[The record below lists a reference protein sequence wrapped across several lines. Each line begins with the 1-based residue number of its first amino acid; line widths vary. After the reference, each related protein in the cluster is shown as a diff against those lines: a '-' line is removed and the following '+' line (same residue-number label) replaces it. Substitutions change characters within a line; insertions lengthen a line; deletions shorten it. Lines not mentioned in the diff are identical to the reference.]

1 MNIQYPVSEILR
13 CVDYIN
19 DPKKEIYE
27 SSNEILVLNNSLTM
41 KKETKETKKTKLQV
55 LKEDDVLP
63 ETEKIIK
70 EAESTIPQTSLES
83 SAVRPFQIEEITKVD
98 DLKVEKK
105 EIKEIK
111 ELESS
116 TAQPFQIEEITK
128 VDDLKVDKKE
138 TAEDIL
144 MLSEEVSDEYSSKKK
159 NSNKQD
165 LEEIKKLNEQVSV
178 LKTHNA
184 MIERDLSEI
193 FKTINH
199 KSAEKE
205 LQARLELVYEQQRVI
220 KDYENQILNLKNQN
234 EFLENKFYS
243 QPKKIIPDLKH
254 DDKSNIDS
262 KKTPQLI
269 SQEKYD
275 EELKIKYKI
284 IHEQQSILGDYQDQV
299 SKLKEENRLL
309 QKNIEINNSKL
320 IAATQIQ
327 RENNDNDTKMQDMI
341 GKIKYYQ
348 EDNLR
353 LSNEVVIL
361 SNKLENTKQQL
372 KQFEDNKAKLMH
384 QMQNLNNIISE
395 NNIIDSPF
403 GTSTQKNE
411 YKPETDEKTSDDKK
425 QIVQNKFE
433 NLTPD
438 QKIDNEEM
446 NRKVNKIFSK

>member
-27 SSNEILVLNNSLTM
+27 SSNEILVLNNPLTM
-41 KKETKETKKTKLQV
+41 KKKT
-55 LKEDDVLP
+55 
-63 ETEKIIK
+63 
-70 EAESTIPQTSLES
+70 
-83 SAVRPFQIEEITKVD
+83 
-98 DLKVEKK
+98 
-105 EIKEIK
+105 KEIK

-116 TAQPFQIEEITK
+116 TAQPFQIDEITK

-144 MLSEEVSDEYSSKKK
+144 MLSEEVSDEYSSEKK

-184 MIERDLSEI
+184 MLERDLNEI

-234 EFLENKFYS
+234 EFLEKKFDS
-243 QPKKIIPDLKH
+243 LPDKIIPDLKH
-254 DDKSNIDS
+254 DDKSKIDS

-269 SQEKYD
+269 SPAKYD
-275 EELKIKYKI
+275 EEVKIKSKI

-320 IAATQIQ
+320 IAATQVQ
-327 RENNDNDTKMQDMI
+327 RENNDNDAKMQDMI

-433 NLTPD
+433 NLIPA
-438 QKIDNEEM
+438 QKTDNEEM
-446 NRKVNKIFSK
+446 NLTVNKIFKK

>member
-27 SSNEILVLNNSLTM
+27 SSNEILVLNNPLTM
-41 KKETKETKKTKLQV
+41 KKKT
-55 LKEDDVLP
+55 
-63 ETEKIIK
+63 
-70 EAESTIPQTSLES
+70 
-83 SAVRPFQIEEITKVD
+83 
-98 DLKVEKK
+98 
-105 EIKEIK
+105 KEIK

-116 TAQPFQIEEITK
+116 TAQPFQIDEITK

-144 MLSEEVSDEYSSKKK
+144 MLSEEVSNEYSSEKK

-178 LKTHNA
+178 FKTHNA
-184 MIERDLSEI
+184 MLDRDLNEI

-234 EFLENKFYS
+234 EFLEKKFDS
-243 QPKKIIPDLKH
+243 LPNKIIPDLKH
-254 DDKSNIDS
+254 DDKSKIDL
-262 KKTPQLI
+262 KKASHLLSP
-269 SQEKYD
+269 EKYD
-275 EELKIKYKI
+275 EELKIKSKI

-320 IAATQIQ
+320 TAATQIQ
-327 RENNDNDTKMQDMI
+327 RENNDNDAKMQDMI

-433 NLTPD
+433 NLIPD

>member
-1 MNIQYPVSEILR
+1 MNIHYPVSDILR

-19 DPKKEIYE
+19 DPKKETYE
-27 SSNEILVLNNSLTM
+27 SNNEILVLNNPLTM
-41 KKETKETKKTKLQV
+41 KKKTKEIKEKTKLLV

-83 SAVRPFQIEEITKVD
+83 ST
-98 DLKVEKK
+98 L
-105 EIKEIK
+105 
-111 ELESS
+111 
-116 TAQPFQIEEITK
+116 QPFQIDEITK

-138 TAEDIL
+138 TAKDIL
-144 MLSEEVSDEYSSKKK
+144 MLSEEVSDEYSSEKKD
-159 NSNKQD
+159 SNKQD
-165 LEEIKKLNEQVSV
+165 LKEIKKLNEQVSV

-184 MIERDLSEI
+184 MLERDLNEV
-193 FKTINH
+193 FKTLNH

-205 LQARLELVYEQQRVI
+205 LQARLELVYKQQKVI
-220 KDYENQILNLKNQN
+220 KDYENQILNLKVQN
-234 EFLENKFYS
+234 ESLEKKFDS
-243 QPKKIIPDLKH
+243 LPNKIIPDLKH
-254 DDKSNIDS
+254 DDKSKIDS
-262 KKTPQLI
+262 KKV
-269 SQEKYD
+269 SQILGPEKYD
-275 EELKIKYKI
+275 EELEIKSKI

-320 IAATQIQ
+320 VAATQIQ
-327 RENNDNDTKMQDMI
+327 RENNDNDAKMQDTI

-361 SNKLENTKQQL
+361 SNKLENTKKQL
-372 KQFEDNKAKLMH
+372 KQFEDSKAKLMH

-411 YKPETDEKTSDDKK
+411 YKAETDKKTSDDKK
-425 QIVQNKFE
+425 QIVKNKFE
-433 NLTPD
+433 DLIPA
-438 QKIDNEEM
+438 QKIDNGEM
-446 NRKVNKIFSK
+446 NHTVNKIFSK

>member
-1 MNIQYPVSEILR
+1 MNIQYPISEILKSI
-13 CVDYIN
+13 DYIN

-27 SSNEILVLNNSLTM
+27 SSNETLVLNNPLTM
-41 KKETKETKKTKLQV
+41 KKEKTKPLV
-55 LKEDDVLP
+55 LKEVDLLP
-63 ETEKIIK
+63 KTEKIIK
-70 EAESTIPQTSLES
+70 EAESTILQT
-83 SAVRPFQIEEITKVD
+83 A
-98 DLKVEKK
+98 K
-105 EIKEIK
+105 ETK

-116 TAQPFQIEEITK
+116 TVQPFQIDEITK

-138 TAEDIL
+138 TAKDIL
-144 MLSEEVSDEYSSKKK
+144 MLSEEVSDEYSSEKK

-234 EFLENKFYS
+234 EFLEKKFDS
-243 QPKKIIPDLKH
+243 LPNKIIPDLKH
-254 DDKSNIDS
+254 DDKSKIDPE
-262 KKTPQLI
+262 KTPQLL
-269 SQEKYD
+269 SPEKYD
-275 EELKIKYKI
+275 EELKIKSKI

-320 IAATQIQ
+320 TAATQIQ
-327 RENNDNDTKMQDMI
+327 RENNDNDAKMQDMI

-372 KQFEDNKAKLMH
+372 KQFEDNKTKLMH

-403 GTSTQKNE
+403 GTSIQKNE

-438 QKIDNEEM
+438 QKINNEEM
-446 NRKVNKIFSK
+446 NRTVNKIFSK

>member
-1 MNIQYPVSEILR
+1 MKIGDKVSKGSVLVLIEGSATKSEQESKKQEKKIKTKS
-13 CVDYIN
+13 IEK
-19 DPKKEIYE
+19 KKEDI
-27 SSNEILVLNNSLTM
+27 
-41 KKETKETKKTKLQV
+41 
-55 LKEDDVLP
+55 LP

-83 SAVRPFQIEEITKVD
+83 S
-98 DLKVEKK
+98 
-105 EIKEIK
+105 
-111 ELESS
+111 
-116 TAQPFQIEEITK
+116 TAQPFQIDEITK

-144 MLSEEVSDEYSSKKK
+144 MLSEEVSDEYSSEKK

-184 MIERDLSEI
+184 MIERDLNEI

-234 EFLENKFYS
+234 ESLEEKFDS
-243 QPKKIIPDLKH
+243 PPNKIIPDLKH
-254 DDKSNIDS
+254 DDKSKIDS
-262 KKTPQLI
+262 KKVSQLL
-269 SQEKYD
+269 SPEKYD
-275 EELKIKYKI
+275 EELKIKSKI

-320 IAATQIQ
+320 IAATQVQ
-327 RENNDNDTKMQDMI
+327 TENNDNDAKMQDMI

-372 KQFEDNKAKLMH
+372 KQFEDNKAKLMN

-433 NLTPD
+433 NLIPA
-438 QKIDNEEM
+438 QEIDNEEM
-446 NRKVNKIFSK
+446 NHTVSKIFRK

>member
-27 SSNEILVLNNSLTM
+27 SNNEVLVLNNPLTM
-41 KKETKETKKTKLQV
+41 KKKTKKTKEKEKTKSLV
-55 LKEDDVLP
+55 IKEDDVLP

-83 SAVRPFQIEEITKVD
+83 SAV
-98 DLKVEKK
+98 
-105 EIKEIK
+105 
-111 ELESS
+111 
-116 TAQPFQIEEITK
+116 QPFQIEEITK
-128 VDDLKVDKKE
+128 VDDLKIDKKE

-144 MLSEEVSDEYSSKKK
+144 MLSEEMSDENLNENK

-178 LKTHNA
+178 LKTHNV
-184 MIERDLSEI
+184 MLERDLKEV

-234 EFLENKFYS
+234 EFLEKKFDS
-243 QPKKIIPDLKH
+243 LPNKIIPDLKH
-254 DDKSNIDS
+254 EDKSKIDRE
-262 KKTPQLI
+262 KTTQLI

-275 EELKIKYKI
+275 EELQIKSKI

-299 SKLKEENRLL
+299 SKLKEENQLL
-309 QKNIEINNSKL
+309 QKNIEVNKSKL

-327 RENNDNDTKMQDMI
+327 RENNDNDAKMQDVI

-372 KQFEDNKAKLMH
+372 KQFENNKAKLMY
-384 QMQNLNNIISE
+384 QLKNLNNIISE
-395 NNIIDSPF
+395 NNIINTPF
-403 GTSTQKNE
+403 ITDTQKTE
-411 YKPETDEKTSDDKK
+411 YKNETDKEISDKE
-425 QIVQNKFE
+425 QIVQNTFE
-433 NLTPD
+433 D
-438 QKIDNEEM
+438 KIFPKKIENAEEINEIT
-446 NRKVNKIFSK
+446 KKIFSK

>member
-1 MNIQYPVSEILR
+1 MNVQYPVSEILR

-27 SSNEILVLNNSLTM
+27 SSNETLVLNNPLTM
-41 KKETKETKKTKLQV
+41 KKKTKKTKEKEKTKSLV
-55 LKEDDVLP
+55 IKEDDVLP

-83 SAVRPFQIEEITKVD
+83 ST
-98 DLKVEKK
+98 
-105 EIKEIK
+105 
-111 ELESS
+111 
-116 TAQPFQIEEITK
+116 QPFQIEEITK
-128 VDDLKVDKKE
+128 VGDLKVDKKE
-138 TAEDIL
+138 IAEDVL
-144 MLSEEVSDEYSSKKK
+144 MLSEEVADEYWNEKK

-165 LEEIKKLNEQVSV
+165 LDEIKILNEQVSV

-184 MIERDLSEI
+184 MLERDLSEV

-199 KSAEKE
+199 KPAEKE
-205 LQARLELVYEQQRVI
+205 LQARLELVYKQQKVI

-234 EFLENKFYS
+234 ELLEKKFDLLPNK
-243 QPKKIIPDLKH
+243 ITTDLKH
-254 DDKSNIDS
+254 EDKSKIDS
-262 KKTPQLI
+262 EKTPKLI

-275 EELKIKYKI
+275 EELKIKSKI

-299 SKLKEENRLL
+299 SKLKDENRFLK
-309 QKNIEINNSKL
+309 KNIEINDSKL
-320 IAATQIQ
+320 TSAIQIQ
-327 RENNDNDTKMQDMI
+327 RKNNDNDAKMQDMV

-353 LSNEVVIL
+353 LSNEVVVL

-372 KQFEDNKAKLMH
+372 KQFEDNKAKLMN

-411 YKPETDEKTSDDKK
+411 YKPETDEKTPDDKK

-433 NLTPD
+433 NLIPD

-446 NRKVNKIFSK
+446 NRTVNNIFKK

>member
-13 CVDYIN
+13 SVDYIN

-27 SSNEILVLNNSLTM
+27 SSNEILVLNNPLSM
-41 KKETKETKKTKLQV
+41 KKEKTKPLV
-55 LKEDDVLP
+55 LKEEDLLP
-63 ETEKIIK
+63 KTEKIIK
-70 EAESTIPQTSLES
+70 EAESTMLQT
-83 SAVRPFQIEEITKVD
+83 P
-98 DLKVEKK
+98 K
-105 EIKEIK
+105 ETK

-116 TAQPFQIEEITK
+116 TVQPFQIDEITK

-144 MLSEEVSDEYSSKKK
+144 MLSEEVSDKYSSEKK

-184 MIERDLSEI
+184 MIERDLNEI

-234 EFLENKFYS
+234 ELLGKKFDS
-243 QPKKIIPDLKH
+243 QSNKIIPDLKH
-254 DDKSNIDS
+254 EDKSEIDPENN
-262 KKTPQLI
+262 PQLI
-269 SQEKYD
+269 TQEKYN
-275 EELKIKYKI
+275 EELQIKSKI

-299 SKLKEENRLL
+299 SKLKDENRFLK
-309 QKNIEINNSKL
+309 KNIEINDSKL
-320 IAATQIQ
+320 TAAIQIQ
-327 RENNDNDTKMQDMI
+327 RKNNDNDAKIQDMI

-372 KQFEDNKAKLMH
+372 KQFENSKAKLMH
-384 QMQNLNNIISE
+384 QLKNLNDIISE
-395 NNIIDSPF
+395 NNIINTPF
-403 GTSTQKNE
+403 STDTKKTEYKNE
-411 YKPETDEKTSDDKK
+411 TDKEISDKEQIPQTTFEGMLVPKK
-425 QIVQNKFE
+425 IE
-433 NLTPD
+433 D
-438 QKIDNEEM
+438 AEEINEITR
-446 NRKVNKIFSK
+446 NIFKK

>member
-1 MNIQYPVSEILR
+1 M
-13 CVDYIN
+13 
-19 DPKKEIYE
+19 
-27 SSNEILVLNNSLTM
+27 
-41 KKETKETKKTKLQV
+41 
-55 LKEDDVLP
+55 
-63 ETEKIIK
+63 
-70 EAESTIPQTSLES
+70 
-83 SAVRPFQIEEITKVD
+83 
-98 DLKVEKK
+98 
-105 EIKEIK
+105 
-111 ELESS
+111 
-116 TAQPFQIEEITK
+116 
-128 VDDLKVDKKE
+128 
-138 TAEDIL
+138 
-144 MLSEEVSDEYSSKKK
+144 
-159 NSNKQD
+159 
-165 LEEIKKLNEQVSV
+165 
-178 LKTHNA
+178 HNA
-184 MIERDLSEI
+184 MLDRDLNKI
-193 FKTINH
+193 FKTIDH

-254 DDKSNIDS
+254 DDKSKIDS
-262 KKTPQLI
+262 KKASQLA
-269 SQEKYD
+269 SQEKYE
-275 EELKIKYKI
+275 EELEIKSKIF
-284 IHEQQSILGDYQDQV
+284 HEQQSILGDYQDQV
-299 SKLKEENRLL
+299 LKLKEENQLL
-309 QKNIEINNSKL
+309 QKDIEINNSKL
-320 IAATQIQ
+320 IAATQTQ
-327 RENNDNDTKMQDMI
+327 KENNDNDAKMQDMI

-438 QKIDNEEM
+438 QKIDNEYKNEISLDSLGYIENAEQNNPETDEKTSDDKKQIVQNKFKNLTPDRKIDNEEM

>member
-1 MNIQYPVSEILR
+1 
-13 CVDYIN
+13 
-19 DPKKEIYE
+19 
-27 SSNEILVLNNSLTM
+27 
-41 KKETKETKKTKLQV
+41 
-55 LKEDDVLP
+55 LP

-70 EAESTIPQTSLES
+70 EAESTIPQASLES
-83 SAVRPFQIEEITKVD
+83 STV
-98 DLKVEKK
+98 
-105 EIKEIK
+105 
-111 ELESS
+111 
-116 TAQPFQIEEITK
+116 QPFQIDEITK

-144 MLSEEVSDEYSSKKK
+144 MLSEEVSDEYSSEKK

-234 EFLENKFYS
+234 EFLEKKFDS
-243 QPKKIIPDLKH
+243 LPNKIIPDLKH
-254 DDKSNIDS
+254 DDKSKIDS
-262 KKTPQLI
+262 KKVSQLL
-269 SQEKYD
+269 SPEKYD
-275 EELKIKYKI
+275 EELKIKSKI

-320 IAATQIQ
+320 TAATQIQ
-327 RENNDNDTKMQDMI
+327 RENNDNDAKMQDMI

-433 NLTPD
+433 NLIPD
-438 QKIDNEEM
+438 QETDNEEM
-446 NRKVNKIFSK
+446 NRTVNKIFSK

>member
-1 MNIQYPVSEILR
+1 
-13 CVDYIN
+13 
-19 DPKKEIYE
+19 
-27 SSNEILVLNNSLTM
+27 
-41 KKETKETKKTKLQV
+41 
-55 LKEDDVLP
+55 
-63 ETEKIIK
+63 
-70 EAESTIPQTSLES
+70 
-83 SAVRPFQIEEITKVD
+83 
-98 DLKVEKK
+98 
-105 EIKEIK
+105 
-111 ELESS
+111 
-116 TAQPFQIEEITK
+116 

-144 MLSEEVSDEYSSKKK
+144 MLSEEVSDEYSNEKK

-165 LEEIKKLNEQVSV
+165 LEEIKKLDEQVSV
-178 LKTHNA
+178 LKTHNT
-184 MIERDLSEI
+184 MLERDLNEI

-199 KSAEKE
+199 KPAEKE

-254 DDKSNIDS
+254 DDKSKIDS
-262 KKTPQLI
+262 KKASQLA
-269 SQEKYD
+269 SQEKYE
-275 EELKIKYKI
+275 EELEIKSKIF
-284 IHEQQSILGDYQDQV
+284 HEQQSILGDYQDQV
-299 SKLKEENRLL
+299 LKLHDEVSILKEENQLL
-309 QKNIEINNSKL
+309 KKNIEINNSKL
-320 IAATQIQ
+320 IATTQTQ
-327 RENNDNDTKMQDMI
+327 KENNDNDAKMQDMI

-372 KQFEDNKAKLMH
+372 KQFENNKAKLML

-403 GTSTQKNE
+403 GTSAQKNE

-433 NLTPD
+433 NLIPA
-438 QKIDNEEM
+438 QKTDNEEM
-446 NRKVNKIFSK
+446 NRTVNKIFNK

>member
-27 SSNEILVLNNSLTM
+27 SSNEILVLNNPLTM
-41 KKETKETKKTKLQV
+41 KKKT
-55 LKEDDVLP
+55 
-63 ETEKIIK
+63 
-70 EAESTIPQTSLES
+70 
-83 SAVRPFQIEEITKVD
+83 
-98 DLKVEKK
+98 
-105 EIKEIK
+105 KEIK

-144 MLSEEVSDEYSSKKK
+144 MLSEEVSDEYSSEKK

-184 MIERDLSEI
+184 MLDRDLNEI

-205 LQARLELVYEQQRVI
+205 LQARLELVYEQQKVI
-220 KDYENQILNLKNQN
+220 KDYENHILNLKNQN
-234 EFLENKFYS
+234 EFLEKKFDS
-243 QPKKIIPDLKH
+243 LPNKIIPDLKH
-254 DDKSNIDS
+254 DDKSKIDS
-262 KKTPQLI
+262 KKVSQLL
-269 SQEKYD
+269 SPEKYD
-275 EELKIKYKI
+275 EELKIKSKI

-320 IAATQIQ
+320 TAATQIQ
-327 RENNDNDTKMQDMI
+327 RENNDNDAKMQDMI

-372 KQFEDNKAKLMH
+372 KQFENNKAKLMH
-384 QMQNLNNIISE
+384 QLKNLNDIISE
-395 NNIIDSPF
+395 NNIINTPF
-403 GTSTQKNE
+403 STDTQKTE
-411 YKPETDEKTSDDKK
+411 YKNETDKEISDKE
-425 QIVQNKFE
+425 QIVQNTFE
-433 NLTPD
+433 G
-438 QKIDNEEM
+438 KIVPGKIENAEEINEIT
-446 NRKVNKIFSK
+446 RKIFKK

>member
-27 SSNEILVLNNSLTM
+27 NRNEIRVLNNPLTM
-41 KKETKETKKTKLQV
+41 KKEKTKPLV
-55 LKEDDVLP
+55 LKEEDLLP
-63 ETEKIIK
+63 KTEKIIK
-70 EAESTIPQTSLES
+70 EAESTITQTPKE
-83 SAVRPFQIEEITKVD
+83 TKV
-98 DLKVEKK
+98 
-105 EIKEIK
+105 IK

-116 TAQPFQIEEITK
+116 TVQPFQIDEITK
-128 VDDLKVDKKE
+128 VEDLKVDKKE
-138 TAEDIL
+138 TTEDIL
-144 MLSEEVSDEYSSKKK
+144 MLSEEVSDEYSSEKKD
-159 NSNKQD
+159 SNKLD
-165 LEEIKKLNEQVSV
+165 LKEIKKLNEQVSV

-184 MIERDLSEI
+184 MLERDLNEI

-220 KDYENQILNLKNQN
+220 KDYEKQILNLKNQN
-234 EFLENKFYS
+234 ELLEKKFDS
-243 QPKKIIPDLKH
+243 PPNKIIPDLIH
-254 DDKSNIDS
+254 DDKSKIDPE
-262 KKTPQLI
+262 KTPQLI

-275 EELKIKYKI
+275 EELQIKSKI

-299 SKLKEENRLL
+299 SKLKDENRFLK
-309 QKNIEINNSKL
+309 KNIEINNSKL
-320 IAATQIQ
+320 TAAIQIQ
-327 RENNDNDTKMQDMI
+327 RKNNDSDAKMQDMI

-353 LSNEVVIL
+353 LSNEVVVL
-361 SNKLENTKQQL
+361 SNKLENTKKQL

-403 GTSTQKNE
+403 GSNTQKNE

-425 QIVQNKFE
+425 QIVQNQIQQ
-433 NLTPD
+433 LITP
-438 QKIDNEEM
+438 KKTKANEEI
-446 NRKVNKIFSK
+446 NRQAEKIFKNN

>member
-1 MNIQYPVSEILR
+1 
-13 CVDYIN
+13 
-19 DPKKEIYE
+19 
-27 SSNEILVLNNSLTM
+27 
-41 KKETKETKKTKLQV
+41 
-55 LKEDDVLP
+55 
-63 ETEKIIK
+63 
-70 EAESTIPQTSLES
+70 
-83 SAVRPFQIEEITKVD
+83 
-98 DLKVEKK
+98 
-105 EIKEIK
+105 
-111 ELESS
+111 
-116 TAQPFQIEEITK
+116 
-128 VDDLKVDKKE
+128 
-138 TAEDIL
+138 
-144 MLSEEVSDEYSSKKK
+144 MLSEEVSDEYSSEKK

-234 EFLENKFYS
+234 EYLEKKFDS
-243 QPKKIIPDLKH
+243 LPNKIIPDLKQ
-254 DDKSNIDS
+254 DDKSDIDPE
-262 KKTPQLI
+262 KTPQLI

-275 EELKIKYKI
+275 EELQIKSKI
-284 IHEQQSILGDYQDQV
+284 IHEQQSILDDYQNQV
-299 SKLKEENRLL
+299 SKLKEENKLL
-309 QKNIEINNSKL
+309 QKNIEINKSKL

-327 RENNDNDTKMQDMI
+327 SENNDNNAKMQDMI

-353 LSNEVVIL
+353 LSNEVVVL

-411 YKPETDEKTSDDKK
+411 YKPETDEKTPDDKK

-433 NLTPD
+433 NLAPTL
-438 QKIDNEEM
+438 KIDNEEM
-446 NRKVNKIFSK
+446 NLKVNNIFKK

>member
-27 SSNEILVLNNSLTM
+27 SSNEILVLNNPLTM
-41 KKETKETKKTKLQV
+41 KKETK
-55 LKEDDVLP
+55 
-63 ETEKIIK
+63 KI
-70 EAESTIPQTSLES
+70 E
-83 SAVRPFQIEEITKVD
+83 
-98 DLKVEKK
+98 
-105 EIKEIK
+105 

-116 TAQPFQIEEITK
+116 TAQPFQIDEITK

-144 MLSEEVSDEYSSKKK
+144 MLSEEVSDEYSSEKK

-184 MIERDLSEI
+184 MLERDLNEI

-234 EFLENKFYS
+234 EFLEKKFDS
-243 QPKKIIPDLKH
+243 LPNKIIPDLKH
-254 DDKSNIDS
+254 DDKSNTDS

-269 SQEKYD
+269 SPEKYD
-275 EELKIKYKI
+275 EELEIKSKI

-309 QKNIEINNSKL
+309 QNNIEINKSKL

-327 RENNDNDTKMQDMI
+327 RENNDNDAKMQDMI

-372 KQFEDNKAKLMH
+372 KQFENSKAKLMH
-384 QMQNLNNIISE
+384 QLKNLNDIISE
-395 NNIIDSPF
+395 NNIINTPF
-403 GTSTQKNE
+403 STDTQKTE
-411 YKPETDEKTSDDKK
+411 YKNETDKEISDKE
-425 QIVQNKFE
+425 QIVQNTFE
-433 NLTPD
+433 A
-438 QKIDNEEM
+438 KIVPKKVENAGEINEIT
-446 NRKVNKIFSK
+446 RKIFKK

>member
-13 CVDYIN
+13 CVDHIN

-27 SSNEILVLNNSLTM
+27 SSNEILVLNNPLTM
-41 KKETKETKKTKLQV
+41 KKETKEIKEKEKTKPLV

-83 SAVRPFQIEEITKVD
+83 STV
-98 DLKVEKK
+98 
-105 EIKEIK
+105 
-111 ELESS
+111 
-116 TAQPFQIEEITK
+116 QPFQIDEITK

-144 MLSEEVSDEYSSKKK
+144 MLSEEVPDEYSSEKK

-165 LEEIKKLNEQVSV
+165 LEEIKKLSEQVSV
-178 LKTHNA
+178 LKMHNA
-184 MIERDLSEI
+184 MLDRDLNKI
-193 FKTINH
+193 FKTIDH

-254 DDKSNIDS
+254 DDKSKIDS
-262 KKTPQLI
+262 KKASQLA
-269 SQEKYD
+269 SQEKYE
-275 EELKIKYKI
+275 EELEIKSKIF
-284 IHEQQSILGDYQDQV
+284 HEQQSILGDYQDQV
-299 SKLKEENRLL
+299 LKLKEENQLL
-309 QKNIEINNSKL
+309 QKDIEINNSKL
-320 IAATQIQ
+320 IAATQTQ
-327 RENNDNDTKMQDMI
+327 KENNDNDAKMQDMI

>member
-1 MNIQYPVSEILR
+1 M
-13 CVDYIN
+13 
-19 DPKKEIYE
+19 
-27 SSNEILVLNNSLTM
+27 
-41 KKETKETKKTKLQV
+41 
-55 LKEDDVLP
+55 P

-83 SAVRPFQIEEITKVD
+83 STV
-98 DLKVEKK
+98 
-105 EIKEIK
+105 
-111 ELESS
+111 
-116 TAQPFQIEEITK
+116 QPFQIEEIIK

-144 MLSEEVSDEYSSKKK
+144 VLSEKVSDEYSSLKK

-165 LEEIKKLNEQVSV
+165 LKEIKKLNEQVSV

-184 MIERDLSEI
+184 MLERDLNEV

-234 EFLENKFYS
+234 EFLEKKIIS
-243 QPKKIIPDLKH
+243 VPDKIIPDLKH
-254 DDKSNIDS
+254 DDKSKIDS
-262 KKTPQLI
+262 KEPSQLL
-269 SQEKYD
+269 SQEKYN
-275 EELKIKYKI
+275 EELQIKSKI

-299 SKLKEENRLL
+299 SKLKEENQLL
-309 QKNIEINNSKL
+309 QKNIEINKSKL
-320 IAATQIQ
+320 VAATQIQ
-327 RENNDNDTKMQDMI
+327 SENNDNDAKMQDMV

-372 KQFEDNKAKLMH
+372 KQFEDNKAKLMN

-411 YKPETDEKTSDDKK
+411 YKPETDEKTPDDKK

-433 NLTPD
+433 NLIPAR
-438 QKIDNEEM
+438 KIDHIEM
-446 NRKVNKIFSK
+446 NSTVDKIFKK

>member
-27 SSNEILVLNNSLTM
+27 SSNEILVLNNPLTM
-41 KKETKETKKTKLQV
+41 KKETKEIKEKEKTKPLV

-83 SAVRPFQIEEITKVD
+83 STAQPFQIDEIIKVD
-98 DLKVEKK
+98 NSKVEKK
-105 EIKEIK
+105 EI
-111 ELESS
+111 
-116 TAQPFQIEEITK
+116 
-128 VDDLKVDKKE
+128 
-138 TAEDIL
+138 AEDIL
-144 MLSEEVSDEYSSKKK
+144 TLSEEVSDEYSSEKK

-184 MIERDLSEI
+184 MLDRDLNEI

-234 EFLENKFYS
+234 EFLEKKFDS
-243 QPKKIIPDLKH
+243 LPNKIIPDLKH
-254 DDKSNIDS
+254 DDKSKIDS
-262 KKTPQLI
+262 KKVSQLL
-269 SQEKYD
+269 SPEKYD
-275 EELKIKYKI
+275 EELKIKSKI

-320 IAATQIQ
+320 TAATQIQ
-327 RENNDNDTKMQDMI
+327 RENNDNDAKMQDMI

-433 NLTPD
+433 NLIPA
-438 QKIDNEEM
+438 QEIDNEEM
-446 NRKVNKIFSK
+446 NHTVSKIFRK

>member
-13 CVDYIN
+13 CVDHIN

-27 SSNEILVLNNSLTM
+27 SSNETLVLNNPLTM
-41 KKETKETKKTKLQV
+41 KKETKEIKEKEKTKPLV

-83 SAVRPFQIEEITKVD
+83 STV
-98 DLKVEKK
+98 
-105 EIKEIK
+105 
-111 ELESS
+111 
-116 TAQPFQIEEITK
+116 QPFQIDEITK

-144 MLSEEVSDEYSSKKK
+144 MLSEEVSDEYSSEKK

-184 MIERDLSEI
+184 MIERDLNEI

-234 EFLENKFYS
+234 EFLEKKFDS
-243 QPKKIIPDLKH
+243 LPNKIIPDLKH
-254 DDKSNIDS
+254 DDKSKIDS
-262 KKTPQLI
+262 KKVSQLL
-269 SQEKYD
+269 SPEKYD
-275 EELKIKYKI
+275 EELKIKSKI
-284 IHEQQSILGDYQDQV
+284 FHEQQSILGDYQDQV
-299 SKLKEENRLL
+299 LKLKEENQLL

-320 IAATQIQ
+320 TAATQIQ
-327 RENNDNDTKMQDMI
+327 RENNDNDAKMQDMI

-372 KQFEDNKAKLMH
+372 KQFENSKAKLMN
-384 QMQNLNNIISE
+384 QLKNLNDIISE
-395 NNIIDSPF
+395 NNIINTPF
-403 GTSTQKNE
+403 STDTQKTE
-411 YKPETDEKTSDDKK
+411 YKNETDNDISDKEQIIQNTFEEKIVPKK
-425 QIVQNKFE
+425 IE
-433 NLTPD
+433 NAEE
-438 QKIDNEEM
+438 INETT
-446 NRKVNKIFSK
+446 RKIFNK